1 MRFLGEQ
8 LNRRGFTVYAPRLP
22 GHGATVNELA
32 HTRRTQWVDAVTDAV
47 AELRR
52 RCRRVVLV
60 GQSMGGSIVASFLE
74 NSDQAA
80 VVSKVVL
87 DAPMLSLG
95 ATVENAASTA
105 MPVTGG
111 AVPPPV
117 IWAAE
122 QLTTVRYGVDWAA
135 VDYLDDTSWVTVPT
149 LVLHGTADPRVPV
162 AVSEEL
168 AAAEPDLVR
177 LVTIADALHVE
188 AWNVDPDR
196 WSQEVVEFL
205 S

>member
-1 MRFLGEQ
+1 MSLG
-8 LNRRGFTVYAPRLP
+8 LTP
-22 GHGATVNELA
+22 
-32 HTRRTQWVDAVTDAV
+32 TD
-47 AELRR
+47 
-52 RCRRVVLV
+52 VLV
-60 GQSMGGSIVASFLE
+60 DGRFPAWLFPAEATAAPTTTMAIAVHGQ
-74 NSDQAA
+74 
-80 VVSKVVL
+80 KVVL

-105 MPVTGG
+105 MPITGG

-168 AAAEPDLVR
+168 AAAEPELVR